1 MRREHNVEDFHT
13 AELHHSDALCK
24 WGRWQSG
31 PAHATLSSMSTPS
44 FAPAPRRLSLR
55 REEVRVDEQ
64 TLFEV
69 ELSGWVYGPELG
81 SAPVVL
87 VVGGITATPFPFG
100 MGDDKPAW
108 WPALLA
114 DDLIDPKTVT
124 VLCPEWPGNGSTFRG
139 IHDAQQ
145 PVHLSV
151 QGLSDLLAEWLEG
164 IGCKLPVT
172 YVGASLG
179 ALVGFA
185 LAQRHPERVERLI
198 SISAGLRPDG
208 WGTATRHLQREL
220 VRDGLRNGDVD
231 TGMARARQLGML
243 TYRGRHEID
252 SRFGHLSPALVVPPV
267 AAYLDHHGKR
277 FASSFPV
284 ATFLLLSEAI
294 DRCSFGTTPAEIR
307 AAVEEVSAE
316 VTVIG
321 VPGDQLFPWHL
332 QEELHRE
339 IQAAGGSSA
348 LWKLD
353 SVYGHDAFLAD
364 QERLAEILRSANCLG
379 SQASPPERLRYKGVG
394 VEPIRLIRIGLIG
407 CGTVGSSL
415 LEMIQEQ
422 KEALAERYAVRFE
435 VTRIAVRD
443 VHKDR
448 GPLAAK
454 IEKTDDVL
462 RLVSDAEVD
471 VVVEVAGG
479 IGLEQAVRAALA
491 SGKAVVS
498 ANKVLLA
505 EKLAE
510 LGVLAQRTATP
521 LSCEAAV
528 AAALP
533 ILRHLSHRA
542 DEVESLSA
550 IVNGTC
556 NYLLTR
562 LEQDK
567 MPLEEALQGARA
579 LGLAEEDPS
588 SDIDGHDAAAKLSIL
603 CYRAFGAWI
612 PPSELSVVGIRE
624 LLPADCDLA
633 EAMGFR
639 IRHIARAKRRG
650 KALDMAV
657 EPLLLPSWHL
667 LASVEEEY
675 NAVYLQCSLSGDL
688 SLFGKGAGGLPTATA
703 VLGDLIDLAQEN
715 TMRWPEP
722 QKLPMADTS
731 QLARRHYLRVSADA
745 HPELEV
751 QVESLLR
758 QASLRVESR
767 AQFEASSLTHYA
779 FLLSESSDEDF
790 ASARESV
797 ETLEKVALC
806 LGLGVHE

>member
-1 MRREHNVEDFHT
+1 MAR
-13 AELHHSDALCK
+13 
-24 WGRWQSG
+24 
-31 PAHATLSSMSTPS
+31 PS
-44 FAPAPRRLSLR
+44 FAKTPRRLSIRRDKLR
-55 REEVRVDEQ
+55 IDEQ
-64 TLFEV
+64 ELADV
-69 ELSGWVYGPELG
+69 ELGGWLYGPELG
-81 SAPVVL
+81 TAPVVL

-100 MGDDKPAW
+100 FGEDKAPW
-108 WPALLA
+108 WPALLSE
-114 DDLIDPKTVT
+114 DLIDPEVVT
-124 VLCPEWPGNGSTFRG
+124 VLCPEWPGNGSTFSG
-139 IHDAQQ
+139 INDAEQ
-145 PVHLSV
+145 PTHLSV
-151 QGLSDLLAEWLEG
+151 QGLADLLAEWLEG
-164 IGCKLPVT
+164 ISCQVPVT
-172 YVGASLG
+172 FVGASLG

-185 LAQRHPERVERLI
+185 LAQRHPERVGRLI

-220 VRDGLRNGDVD
+220 VRDGLRNGDVA

-252 SRFGHLSPALVVPPV
+252 TRFGHLSSSLVVPPV
-267 AAYLDHHGKR
+267 AEYLDHHGKR
-277 FASSFPV
+277 FAETFPV

-307 AAVEEVSAE
+307 RAVEQVSAE

-339 IQAAGGSSA
+339 LQAAGGTSA

-353 SVYGHDAFLAD
+353 SEYGHDAFLAD
-364 QERLAEILRSANCLG
+364 QDRLAEILRDAQCLG
-379 SQASPPERLRYKGVG
+379 STAAPPERRRYKGVG
-394 VEPIRLIRIGLIG
+394 VEPVRLIRVGLIG
-407 CGTVGSSL
+407 CGTVGTSL
-415 LEMIQEQ
+415 LEMIEEQ
-422 KEALAERYAVRFE
+422 AQAIAERYAVRFE

-443 VHKDR
+443 LSKNR

-454 IEKTDDVL
+454 IQQTDDVL
-462 RLVSDAEVD
+462 SLVSDAEVD

-479 IGLEQAVRAALA
+479 IGLESAVRAALA

-528 AAALP
+528 AAAVP

-567 MPLEEALQGARA
+567 LLLEQALEGARA
-579 LGLAEEDPS
+579 LGLVEEDPS
-588 SDIDGHDAAAKLSIL
+588 ADIDGHDAAAKLSIL
-603 CYRAFGAWI
+603 TYRAFGAWI
-612 PPSELSVVGIRE
+612 PPDQLSVVGIRD

-633 EAMGFR
+633 EPMGFR
-639 IRHIARAKRRG
+639 IRHIARASRTAG
-650 KALDMAV
+650 ALDLAV
-657 EPLLLPSWHL
+657 EPMLLPSWHL

-675 NAVYLQCSLSGDL
+675 NAVYLQCARSGDL

-715 TMRWPEP
+715 TMRWPQP
-722 QKLPMADTS
+722 QEVAIADS
-731 QLARRHYLRVSADA
+731 SLLKRRHYLRIRAERR
-745 HPELEV
+745 PELDGQIESVLQGANLEV
-751 QVESLLR
+751 EDRSHRGNEGLD
-758 QASLRVESR
+758 
-767 AQFEASSLTHYA
+767 HHA
-779 FLLSESSDEDF
+779 FLVSSSSNQVFSE
-790 ASARESV
+790 ARKSV
-797 ETLEKVALC
+797 AALDHVSLC
-806 LGLGVHE
+806 IGLGVHE